1 MQSSDKSPIS
11 AGLAAAGVR
20 AGKWWPVPVA
30 GWLIIIA
37 GLAVT
42 FGNAFRCMWIYHW
55 FPAWGGR
62 GLSLYDRF
70 VEGDSYYTHAPLVP
84 LLSVAIGY
92 LLLRHTKVSLR
103 PRPVLGGLVLAI
115 SLLVQLAA
123 CRVGVQFVQGF
134 AFIGV
139 VAGLVLTL
147 WGGCALRR
155 LWFPIAILFFMMP
168 PPPMVIAELNFR
180 LKMVAADWGV
190 GIASAA
196 GIPVERLGATLLVG
210 SDKEMTVGNAC
221 SGLRTLIS
229 LLGFGA
235 VYVYVCKLRGWWRV
249 GLFAAVIP
257 VAVVSN
263 CIRITSL
270 IVVAY
275 LIDVKTATGAFHD
288 ASGVL
293 VFVSAFLLM
302 FGIEKAVLWARA
314 AVGRPAKVVGI
325 LDGVPRNDDA
335 NQIRVIARAAASWPG
350 VVVIILLALSST
362 GVYRILGAATQAK
375 STWVIRG
382 TFPVSLQAGSR
393 EYSSQDIELDEETR
407 RILQTDDYINRR
419 YEAKASQPVHLCIIY
434 SEGNRRGSHPPDFC
448 LEGGGA
454 SIISKAGIVLPKSE
468 DQQAL
473 PCRELELQKSGG
485 REYYLYTYLYTYRGE
500 ISYTSNWYW
509 QQVAI
514 LGGMLIG
521 DKASG
526 ALIRFSVPIVDNDLM
541 AARQQSSEF
550 MRAVIPEVDA
560 AVRKAQEGSRPRGE

>member
-1 MQSSDKSPIS
+1 MQRSDKSPIS
-11 AGLAAAGVR
+11 DDLTATGVR
-20 AGKWWPVPVA
+20 AGKWWAVPVA

-37 GLAVT
+37 GLAAT
-42 FGNAFRCMWIYHW
+42 FGKAFWWMWVCHW
-55 FPAWGGR
+55 FPAWGGK

-84 LLSVAIGY
+84 LLSLAIGY

-103 PRPVLGGLVLAI
+103 PRPVLGGVFLAV

-147 WGGCALRR
+147 WGSSALRR
-155 LWFPIAILFFMMP
+155 LWFPIALLFFMMP

-190 GIASAA
+190 GIASVA
-196 GIPVERLGATLLVG
+196 GVPVERLGAKLLVG
-210 SDKEMTVGNAC
+210 AHKEMVVGNVC

-270 IVVAY
+270 IAVAY
-275 LIDVKTATGAFHD
+275 LIDVETATGAFHD
-288 ASGVL
+288 VSGVL

-314 AVGRPAKVVGI
+314 AVGRPAKVVDI

-335 NQIRVIARAAASWPG
+335 NQIRVLARAAASWPG

-362 GVYRILGAATQAK
+362 GVYRILGAATRARNT
-375 STWVIRG
+375 SVIRG
-382 TFPVSLQAGSR
+382 AIPVSLRAGSR
-393 EYSSQDIELDEETR
+393 EYSSQDTELDEVTR
-407 RILQTDDYINRR
+407 RILQTEDYIMRR
-419 YEAKASQPVHLCIIY
+419 YEAKGSLSVDLCITY

-473 PCRELELQKSGG
+473 PCRELILQKGG
-485 REYYLYTYLYTYRGE
+485 ASEYYLYTYLYTYRGE
-500 ISYTSNWYW
+500 VSYTSNWYW

-514 LGGMLIG
+514 LGGMLAG

-526 ALIRFSVPIVDNDLM
+526 GLIRLSVPVVDDDLP
-541 AARQQSSEF
+541 AARQQSREF
-550 MRAVIPEVDA
+550 LQAVIPQVGA
-560 AVRKAQEGSRPRGE
+560 AVSKAQ

>member
-20 AGKWWPVPVA
+20 AGKRWPVPVA

-275 LIDVKTATGAFHD
+275 LMDVETATGAFHD
-288 ASGVL
+288 VSGVL

-382 TFPVSLQAGSR
+382 TFPVSLRAGSR
-393 EYSSQDIELDEETR
+393 EYSSQDTELDEKTLT
-407 RILQTDDYINRR
+407 ILQTGDYIMRR
-419 YEAKASQPVHLCIIY
+419 YEAKASPPVDLCITY

-454 SIISKAGIVLPKSE
+454 SIISKADIVLPKSE

-473 PCRELELQKSGG
+473 PCRELVLQKGG
-485 REYYLYTYLYTYRGE
+485 GLEYYLYTYRGE

-526 ALIRFSVPIVDNDLM
+526 ALIRLSVPIVDNDLM